1 MIAVLKV
8 GTIALA
14 TAGLFLNLQAPCY
27 AQTLEL
33 RQSPV
38 PAATV
43 DDSGQKLHD
52 DPLAAKAPPTVLTGV
67 LTKQE
72 LQGRVNLNSDGKSLT
87 LYLVNRGKRALVFAG
102 DQAVVRNGRMEE
114 PAQSQYEVKK
124 PPMKSQVPKDVMEVA
139 ISLASAGAVPA
150 IGDEI
155 TQYQEDGTPYYGRDQ
170 QRRKLAERRF
180 GQRTLF
186 PGESTTGKVYLPFSV
201 SIPSELS
208 LPVTVH
214 PSGEAVGSLVL
225 PINPE
230 N

>member
-1 MIAVLKV
+1 MTAKFKV
-8 GTIALA
+8 GASAVAAVFISLC
-14 TAGLFLNLQAPCY
+14 QMPSI

-38 PAATV
+38 PAETV
-43 DDSGQKLHD
+43 DDSGLKLHE
-52 DPLAAKAPPTVLTGV
+52 DPLAKKAPPTVLTGV

-72 LQGRVNLNSDGKSLT
+72 LQGRASLNSDGKSLT
-87 LYLVNRGKRALVFAG
+87 LYLVNRGKRALIFSG
-102 DQAVVRNGRMEE
+102 DQAVVRNGEMEE
-114 PAQSQYEVKK
+114 PALSQYDVRK
-124 PPMKSQVPKDVMEVA
+124 PPMKVQIPKDVAEVA

-155 TQYQEDGTPYYGRDQ
+155 TQYQPDGTPYYGRDQ

-186 PGESTTGKVYLPFSV
+186 PGESTTGKIYLPFNV
-201 SIPSELS
+201 SSPSQLS

-225 PINPE
+225 PINQE

>member
-1 MIAVLKV
+1 MTAAWKLGSFALAAVLL
-8 GTIALA
+8 LA
-14 TAGLFLNLQAPCY
+14 AQVQSN
-27 AQTLEL
+27 AQTLEM

-38 PAATV
+38 PAETV
-43 DDSGQKLHD
+43 DDSGLKLHE
-52 DPLAAKAPPTVLTGV
+52 DPLAKKAPPAVLTGV

-72 LQGRVNLNSDGKSLT
+72 LQGRASLNSDGKSLT
-87 LYLVNRGKRALVFAG
+87 LYLVNRGKRTLIFSG
-102 DQAVVRNGRMEE
+102 DQAVVRNGQMEE
-114 PAQSQYEVKK
+114 PALSQYDVKK
-124 PPMKSQVPKDVMEVA
+124 PPMKVQVPKDVLEVA

-155 TQYQEDGTPYYGRDQ
+155 TQYQKDGTPYYGRDQ

-186 PGESTTGKVYLPFSV
+186 PGESTTGKVYLPFNVTS
-201 SIPSELS
+201 PSQLS

-225 PINPE
+225 PVNQE